1 MCEAC
6 WNEIDGLVEDVRSIT
21 PDGPADERLKKV
33 LVKILE
39 LLKERG

>member
-1 MCEAC
+1 MDK
-6 WNEIDGLVEDVRSIT
+6 IDELIDEVWAIT